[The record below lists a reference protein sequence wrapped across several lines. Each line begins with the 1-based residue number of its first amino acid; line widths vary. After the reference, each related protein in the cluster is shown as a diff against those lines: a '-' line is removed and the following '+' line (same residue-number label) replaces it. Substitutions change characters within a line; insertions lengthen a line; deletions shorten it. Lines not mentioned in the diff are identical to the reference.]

1 MKKVCFFLIISL
13 IAFNSHAQ
21 INAFVNDDIEK
32 TVDPNKLHFYNKARL
47 SFETKQYTEASS
59 PIDSLLIIYPDC
71 IGLRYMKGIS
81 GCFKGDKTKTALEL
95 LKSTSSSSVQLEHYP
110 YWLAY
115 AYEANDSLKKARL
128 YFEIAAKSILL
139 TTENDKAIVAD
150 AKRRIENMKMASKM
164 QHMRNTVEVKDIG
177 SPINTEAEE
186 YVPLLPSDESFMIY
200 TYRGK
205 LSKGGKQNLNK
216 QSLLHTSKREEGI
229 YFEDVFT
236 SVKINDSTWSKPTA
250 LKTINTSLHDAA
262 VTLSSDGNLLFI
274 YKNLG
279 TGNGDL
285 YLSQLV
291 GNNWTVPVYQKGL
304 NSDKWEGSAAFF
316 PGNKFI
322 IFSSERKGGFGGK
335 DLYKAE
341 KLGDNLWGNISNLG
355 STINS
360 ADDEDAPFITS
371 DGNILFFAS
380 NGKLSTG
387 GYDILRSDLVGGI
400 WEQPYNIGKPV
411 NTPNDDKFYIVS
423 GDGKKGYYSSQTQGG
438 KGGQDIY
445 YIKPGIAGKP
455 VSVVRISG
463 NVTFN
468 DKPIEASIQINSLK
482 KKDIGSQT
490 YVSNSTTGKF
500 LISLPTNNDYEFIF
514 TYKNFPAMKRTIST
528 KDVDSSIVLTMIAD
542 LYSDAYSKM
551 VENKRDSL
559 EKLNKLA
566 NSGVSFDE
574 FKANYGDLIIDSLFY
589 KIQIGAYVF
598 IENFNYTRAI
608 DLGIII
614 RKIYDDGIT
623 RFTIGNYKTFNEAF
637 ERITDVKELAVKDA
651 FILVQY
657 KNKHYYLSDIL
668 KKGLL
673 KSSNGK

>member
-1 MKKVCFFLIISL
+1 MQKVYFLFIVSL
-13 IAFNSHAQ
+13 ITFKSVGQ
-21 INAFVNDDIEK
+21 LNAFVNDDIEK
-32 TVDPNKLHFYNKARL
+32 TISPTKLQFYNKARL
-47 SFETKQYTEASS
+47 SFETKQYSEASL
-59 PIDSLLIIYPDC
+59 PLDSLLKAYPDC

-81 GCFKGDKTKTALEL
+81 GCYKGDKSKTALEL
-95 LKSTSSSSVQLEHYP
+95 LKSISSSSVQLEHYP

-115 AYEANDSLKKARL
+115 AYELNDSLKNAQF

-139 TTENDKAIVAD
+139 NTEHDKEVVTD
-150 AKRRIENMKMASKM
+150 AKRRIENLKMAAKM
-164 QHMRNTVEVKDIG
+164 QYMRNTVEVKDIG
-177 SPINTEAEE
+177 LPINTEADE
-186 YVPLLPSDESFMIY
+186 YVPLLPSDESFMIF

-216 QSLLHTSKREEGI
+216 QSLLHTSKKEEGI

-236 SVKINDSTWSKPTA
+236 SVKINDSTWSKPMPI
-250 LKTINTSLHDAA
+250 KTITTSLHDAA

-285 YLSQLV
+285 YLSKLI

-335 DLYKAE
+335 DLYRAE
-341 KLGDNLWGNISNLG
+341 KIGDNLWGNISNLG
-355 STINS
+355 ATINS

-371 DGNILFFAS
+371 DGKILFFAS

-387 GYDILRSDLVGGI
+387 GYDILRSDLVAGI

-423 GDGKKGYYSSQTQGG
+423 GDGKKGYYSSQMQGG

-445 YIKPGIAGKP
+445 FIKPGIAGKP

-468 DKPIEASIQINSLK
+468 DKPIQASIQINSLK

-514 TYKNFPAMKRTIST
+514 TYKNSPPIKRTLST

-542 LYSDAYSKM
+542 LYSETYAKM
-551 VENKRDSL
+551 VENKRDSI

-574 FKANYGDLIIDSLFY
+574 FKASYGNIIIDSLFY

-614 RKIYDDGIT
+614 RKIYDDGLT
-623 RFTIGNYKTFNEAF
+623 RFTIGNFKTFNEAY
-637 ERITDVKELAVKDA
+637 ERLLDVKELAVKDA
-651 FILVQY
+651 FIIVEY
-657 KNKHYYLSDIL
+657 KSKYYYLRDIL

-673 KSSNGK
+673 KNNNGK

>member
-1 MKKVCFFLIISL
+1 
-13 IAFNSHAQ
+13 
-21 INAFVNDDIEK
+21 
-32 TVDPNKLHFYNKARL
+32 
-47 SFETKQYTEASS
+47 
-59 PIDSLLIIYPDC
+59 
-71 IGLRYMKGIS
+71 
-81 GCFKGDKTKTALEL
+81 
-95 LKSTSSSSVQLEHYP
+95 
-110 YWLAY
+110 
-115 AYEANDSLKKARL
+115 
-128 YFEIAAKSILL
+128 
-139 TTENDKAIVAD
+139 
-150 AKRRIENMKMASKM
+150 MASKM
-164 QHMRNTVEVKDIG
+164 QYMSNTVVVKDIG
-177 SPINTEAEE
+177 FPINTEAEE
-186 YVPLLPSDESFMIY
+186 YVPLLPSDESFMIF

-216 QSLLHTSKREEGI
+216 QSLIHTSKKEEGI
-229 YFEDVFT
+229 YFEDVFMST
-236 SVKINDSTWSKPTA
+236 KINDTSWSEPKPI
-250 LKTINTSLHDAA
+250 KTINTTMHDAA

-285 YLSQLV
+285 YLSKLV
-291 GNNWTVPVYQKGL
+291 GNTWAVPVYQKGL
-304 NSDKWEGSAAFF
+304 NSDKWEGSAAFL

-355 STINS
+355 PTINS

-371 DGNILFFAS
+371 DGTILFFAS

-387 GYDILRSDLVGGI
+387 GYDILRSDLVNGI
-400 WEQPYNIGKPV
+400 WEQPFNIGKPV

-468 DKPIEASIQINSLK
+468 EKPIEATIQINSLK

-490 YVSNSTTGKF
+490 YISNSNSGKF

-514 TYKNFPAMKRTIST
+514 TYKNFPPLKRTLST
-528 KDVDSSIVLTMIAD
+528 KDVDSSIVMTMIAD
-542 LYSDAYSKM
+542 LYSETYSKM
-551 VENKRDSL
+551 VENKRDSIN
-559 EKLNKLA
+559 KVDKLA

-589 KIQIGAYVF
+589 KIQVGAYVF
-598 IENFNYTRAI
+598 IENFNYTRSI

-614 RKIYDDGIT
+614 RKVYEDGIT
-623 RFTIGNYKTFNEAF
+623 RFTIGNYKTFNEAY
-637 ERITDVKELAVKDA
+637 ERIATVKELAVKDA

-668 KKGLL
+668 KRGLL
-673 KSSNGK
+673 KSSKGN

>member
-1 MKKVCFFLIISL
+1 MRKIYLSFIISF
-13 IAFNSHAQ
+13 IALYSHAQ
-21 INAFVNDDIEK
+21 LYAFVNDDIEK
-32 TVDPNKLHFYNKARL
+32 TVDPNKLHYYNKARL
-47 SFETKQYTEASS
+47 SFETKQYAEASS
-59 PIDSLLIIYPDC
+59 PIDSLLILYPDC
-71 IGLRYMKGIS
+71 IGLRYMKGIT
-81 GCFKGDKTKTALEL
+81 GCFKGNKSETALEL
-95 LKSTSSSSVQLEHYP
+95 LKSISSSSVQLEHYP

-115 AYEANDSLKKARL
+115 AYEANDSLKKAQL
-128 YFEIAAKSILL
+128 YYEIAAKSILL
-139 TTENDKAIVAD
+139 RTENDKELVAD
-150 AKRRIENMKMASKM
+150 AKRRIENMKMATKM
-164 QHMRNTVEVKDIG
+164 EYMRNTVEVKDIG
-177 SPINTEAEE
+177 SFINTEADE
-186 YVPLLPSDESFMIY
+186 YVPLLPSDESFMIF

-216 QSLLHTSKREEGI
+216 QSLLHTSKKEEGI

-236 SVKINDSTWSKPTA
+236 SVKLNDTTWSKPMPI
-250 LKTINTSLHDAA
+250 KTINTSLHDAA

-279 TGNGDL
+279 TSNGDL

-291 GNNWTVPVYQKGL
+291 GNSWTVPVYQKGL

-322 IFSSERKGGFGGK
+322 IFSSERKGGYGGK

-355 STINS
+355 PTVNS

-371 DGNILFFAS
+371 DGKILFFAS

-387 GYDILRSDLVGGI
+387 GYDILRSDMVNGN

-423 GDGKKGYYSSQTQGG
+423 GDGKKGYYSTQIQGG

-445 YIKPGIAGKP
+445 YIQPGIAGKP

-468 DKPIEASIQINSLK
+468 EKPIEATIQINSLK
-482 KKDIGSQT
+482 KKDIASQT
-490 YVSNSTTGKF
+490 YISNSRTGKF

-514 TYKNFPAMKRTIST
+514 TYKNFPPMKRTFNT
-528 KDVDSSIVLTMIAD
+528 KDVDSSIVMTMIAD
-542 LYSDAYSKM
+542 LYSETYAKMIESKR
-551 VENKRDSL
+551 ESIDKID
-559 EKLNKLA
+559 KLA
-566 NSGVSFDE
+566 NSGISFEE
-574 FKANYGDLIIDSLFY
+574 FKANYGDLIIDSLTY

-623 RFTIGNYKTFNEAF
+623 RFTIGNYKTFNEAYT
-637 ERITDVKELAVKDA
+637 RLSTVKELAVKDA

-657 KNKHYYLSDIL
+657 KNKHYYLSEIL

>member
-1 MKKVCFFLIISL
+1 MRKVSFLFFCSFL
-13 IAFNSHAQ
+13 AFNGLAQ
-21 INAFVNDDIEK
+21 LNAFVNDDIEK
-32 TVDPNKLHFYNKARL
+32 TVHQNKLHFYNMARL
-47 SFETKQYTEASS
+47 SFETKQYIEAAI
-59 PIDSLLIIYPDC
+59 PLDSLLQANPDC
-71 IGLRYMKGIS
+71 VGLRYLKGIS
-81 GCFKGDKTKTALEL
+81 SCFKEDKTRSALEL
-95 LKSTSSSSVQLEHYP
+95 LKSVSSYSPQLEHYP

-115 AYEANDSLKKARL
+115 AYEENDSLKKARL

-139 TTENDKAIVAD
+139 LTENDKAVVTD
-150 AKRRIENMKMASKM
+150 AKRRIENMKMASRM
-164 QHMRNTVEVKDIG
+164 QYVRNTVQVKAIG

-186 YVPLLPSDESFMIY
+186 YVPLLPSDESFMIF

-216 QSLLHTSKREEGI
+216 QSLLHTSKKEEGI

-236 SVKINDSTWSKPTA
+236 SVKLNDTTWSEPKPI
-250 LKTINTSLHDAA
+250 KTINTTLHDAA

-322 IFSSERKGGFGGK
+322 IFSSERKGGYGGK

-341 KLGDNLWGNISNLG
+341 KLGDNLWGHISNLG
-355 STINS
+355 PTINS
-360 ADDEDAPFITS
+360 PDDEDAPFVTS
-371 DGNILFFAS
+371 DGKILFFAS

-387 GYDILRSDLVGGI
+387 GYDILRSDIVDGI
-400 WEQPYNIGKPV
+400 LEEPYNIGKPV

-423 GDGKKGYYSSQTQGG
+423 GDGKKGYYSSQTEGG

-463 NVTFN
+463 NVTYN
-468 DKPIEASIQINSLK
+468 DKPVEATIQINSLK
-482 KKDIGSQT
+482 KIDVGSQT

-514 TYKNFPAMKRTIST
+514 TYKNSPPMKRTFST

-542 LYSDAYSKM
+542 LYSDTYAKM

-559 EKLNKLA
+559 DKLNKLA

-574 FKANYGDLIIDSLFY
+574 FKTNYGDLIIDSLFY

-598 IENFNYTRAI
+598 IENFDYTRSM

-614 RKIYDDGIT
+614 RKVYEDGIT
-623 RFTIGNYKTFNEAF
+623 RFTIGNFKTFNEAYK
-637 ERITDVKELAVKDA
+637 RMTDVKELAVKDA
-651 FILVQY
+651 FIIVHY
-657 KNKHYYLSDIL
+657 KNNYYYLRDIL

-673 KSSNGK
+673 KSSKEK